1 MVSYAS
7 ATLLNFS
14 SAKRASVAKSPES
27 QADFKPKE
35 PPAPE
40 PPADADDADDADADA
55 DADALL

>member
-27 QADFKPKE
+27 QADFKPAE
-35 PPAPE
+35 E
-40 PPADADDADDADADA
+40 PADADDADDDADEDE

>member
-27 QADFKPKE
+27 QADFKPAE
-35 PPAPE
+35 E
-40 PPADADDADDADADA
+40 PADADDADDDADADE

>member
-35 PPAPE
+35 E
-40 PPADADDADDADADA
+40 PADDADDADDDADEDE